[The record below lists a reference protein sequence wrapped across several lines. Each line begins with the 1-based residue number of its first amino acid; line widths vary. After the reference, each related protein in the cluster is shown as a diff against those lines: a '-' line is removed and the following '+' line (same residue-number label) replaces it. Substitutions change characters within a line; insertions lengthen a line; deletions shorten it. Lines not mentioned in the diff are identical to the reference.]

1 MCFQEI
7 KLAEACIRDFVAKY
21 ESSSSLNVLV
31 QAQAK
36 LYMLIKLGQKKNK
49 KMPTKLEDYCLFS
62 LKVIRI
68 GQSLLHTCNILT
80 YSFNKYVAFYFSDHP
95 T

>member
-1 MCFQEI
+1 MCFPEI

-36 LYMLIKLGQKKNK
+36 LYMLIKLGIK
-49 KMPTKLEDYCLFS
+49 
-62 LKVIRI
+62 
-68 GQSLLHTCNILT
+68 
-80 YSFNKYVAFYFSDHP
+80 
-95 T
+95 